1 MADAGGWPGAPVEEE
16 IEGTINL
23 ESELPL
29 LFSQPAD
36 GDHVDDDGDGDVD
49 DEGDDDVDDD
59 GDDYSSEHK
68 CPTSHMV
75 SSITTMRKKI
85 YSPQWGQGPPRV
97 LQGFVKTH

>member
-36 GDHVDDDGDGDVD
+36 GDHVDDDGDGDVAD
-49 DEGDDDVDDD
+49 DIDDYVDDD
-59 GDDYSSEHK
+59 GDDYTLLS
-68 CPTSHMV
+68 
-75 SSITTMRKKI
+75 
-85 YSPQWGQGPPRV
+85 
-97 LQGFVKTH
+97 